1 MAVCLCRSSWSYHIS
16 FTKNLLF
23 RGVFLFN
30 HVTEVLETLNV
41 LAQIWRR
48 GKGEKKFLGGKLNR
62 KMERTVECTVEW
74 IEIFRSKK
82 IVCRGKARCGKI
94 AWLRSSCVE
103 LKKSSNRPHP
113 TPTQQFSGGGRNIFL
128 SKLIPFLPWRVGAA
142 GGRMTQSSVKY
153 SRTFSIW

>member
-113 TPTQQFSGGGRNIFL
+113 TPTQQFSGGGAEYLSFKINTFFAVESGCSGWQSYTVFRKIF
-128 SKLIPFLPWRVGAA
+128 
-142 GGRMTQSSVKY
+142 
-153 SRTFSIW
+153 